1 MKKFSKKQQ
10 KCQKSYKKINQSQI
24 LYRIVFKLGA
34 ARFCKNFTQIYF
46 KKKCLS
52 AIIGIFLVSKKK
64 KSHFCI
70 KKQPPR
76 RIVDSSIIF
85 LFYVFEAPLLSSGSR
100 AQRRR
105 CRPLSSTCCWRPRPR
120 LQGRPRLYSLGG
132 RFYPR
137 IPRLYIRSDPG
148 G

>member
-1 MKKFSKKQQ
+1 MQKTSKNSKNVKKVTKK
-10 KCQKSYKKINQSQI
+10 SINPRYCTVLYLSWGLLDFAEI
-24 LYRIVFKLGA
+24 LHK
-34 ARFCKNFTQIYF
+34 FTS
-46 KKKCLS
+46 KKCLLHS
-52 AIIGIFLVSKKK
+52 LAFPFFK

-76 RIVDSSIIF
+76 RILNSPVIF

-132 RFYPR
+132 RFSTPR
-137 IPRLYIRSDPG
+137 SLASTVYIRSDPG